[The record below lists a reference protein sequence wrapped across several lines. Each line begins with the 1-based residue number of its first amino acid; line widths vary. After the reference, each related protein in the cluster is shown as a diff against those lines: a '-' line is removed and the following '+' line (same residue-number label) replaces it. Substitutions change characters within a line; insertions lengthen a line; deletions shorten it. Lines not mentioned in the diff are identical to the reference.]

1 MTSLTNNQITALT
14 ATTRTTDELD
24 SIIFEIQTTTS
35 LSSEARNSLHACMT
49 RHPWGR
55 GKSIQDR
62 IADVRCAIAGK
73 RLIDGNLIQRINR
86 IARSAANRTA

>member
-49 RHPWGR
+49 YAMPLGLSLLLVRTLIGT
-55 GKSIQDR
+55 R
-62 IADVRCAIAGK
+62 IFLQLSK
-73 RLIDGNLIQRINR
+73 
-86 IARSAANRTA
+86 